1 MRCSS
6 VLRHIALVLLV
17 SASPSCE
24 AIREAR
30 EAGQRVVERC
40 GPGVAEERDRPL
52 TDAKITATLKMM
64 DASIAAK
71 SQPKQAGEV
80 DELMVAE
87 IEAGGLGCGEQLAVL
102 AKVRGAIDR
111 LRERRGLPP
120 LPHGS
125 RHGGALLRSDAAQ
138 ALSDA
143 DIALV
148 DARFEEVDAAM
159 QRYLAAHPPE

>member
-1 MRCSS
+1 MLHRF
-6 VLRHIALVLLV
+6 ALVLLV

-40 GPGVAEERDRPL
+40 GPGVTEERDRPL
-52 TDAKITATLKMM
+52 TDAKIAATLKMM

-71 SQPKQAGEV
+71 SRPKQDGKV
-80 DELMVAE
+80 DEVIIGEM
-87 IEAGGLGCGEQLAVL
+87 EAGGLGCGEQLAVL

-125 RHGGALLRSDAAQ
+125 RHGGALLRSDAAE
-138 ALSDA
+138 ALTDA
-143 DIALV
+143 DLALV
-148 DARFEEVDAAM
+148 DARFDEVDATV
-159 QRYLAAHPPE
+159 QRYVAAHPPD